1 MRPALP
7 LAAFLLYPV
16 LLCCA
21 SAAFS
26 QAEPEVE
33 GNNRPLWEAGVAGIG
48 LGGPAYPGAAGNVN
62 RTIVVPWFIYR
73 GPILRAD
80 GGTVGARVMKT
91 ETLEFD
97 IGFAA
102 ALGASSEDVAIRR
115 GMPDLGFQFEFGPRA
130 RINLLRPTPDS
141 VVRLD
146 LPLRG
151 VFEAKDGI
159 NARGVSFEPRLS
171 YSDRDIGGGFGLT
184 ATAGAVFG
192 DRKYTEFL
200 YGVPNAFA
208 SASRRAYQAKSGL
221 ITTRLQF
228 ALTRRITPDIVVFGY
243 ARQDFSGNS
252 ANSDSPLHLK
262 NGGTS
267 FGLGATWTIGKSS
280 EKGAP

>member
-1 MRPALP
+1 MRTTLP
-7 LAAFLLYPV
+7 LAAFLLSPV
-16 LLCCA
+16 LMCCA
-21 SAAFS
+21 SAAFA

-33 GNNRPLWEAGVAGIG
+33 GNNRPLWEAGVAGIV
-48 LGGPAYPGAAGNVN
+48 LGGPAYPGAADNVN

-73 GPILRAD
+73 GPIFRAD
-80 GGTVGARVMKT
+80 GGTLGARVMKT

-97 IGFAA
+97 VGFAA
-102 ALGASSEDVAIRR
+102 ALGASSDDVAIRR

-130 RINLLRPTPDS
+130 KINLARPTADS
-141 VVRLD
+141 AVRLE

-159 NARGVSFEPRLS
+159 KARGVSFEPRLS
-171 YSDRDIGGGFGLT
+171 YADRDIGGGFGLT
-184 ATAGAVFG
+184 TTLGAVFG

-208 SASRRAYQAKSGL
+208 NANRRAYQAKSGL

-228 ALTRRITPDIVVFGY
+228 ALSRRITKDVMLFGY
-243 ARQDFSGNS
+243 TRHDFSGNS
-252 ANSDSPLHLK
+252 ANKDSPLHLK

-267 FGLGATWTIGKSS
+267 FGIGATWTLGKSS

>member
-1 MRPALP
+1 LVFP
-7 LAAFLLYPV
+7 L
-16 LLCCA
+16 LLCHA
-21 SAAFS
+21 SGAFAHNS
-26 QAEPEVE
+26 AFTPAEFEVA
-33 GNNRPLWEAGVAGIG
+33 GNNRPLWEAGVAGFA
-48 LGGPAYPGAAGNVN
+48 LGGPAYPGAADNVN

-73 GPILRAD
+73 GPILRAA

-91 ETLEFD
+91 ETFEFD
-97 IGFAA
+97 VGFAA
-102 ALGASSEDVAIRR
+102 ALGASSDDVAIRR

-159 NARGVSFEPRLS
+159 NARGISFEPRLS
-171 YSDRDIGGGFGLT
+171 YADRNIGGGFGLT

-208 SASRRAYQAKSGL
+208 NANRPAYQAKAGL

-228 ALTRRITPDIVVFGY
+228 ALTRQITPDVVVFGF
-243 ARQDFSGNS
+243 ARHDFSGNS

-262 NGGTS
+262 DGGTT
-267 FGLGATWTIGKSS
+267 FGLGVTWALGKSS